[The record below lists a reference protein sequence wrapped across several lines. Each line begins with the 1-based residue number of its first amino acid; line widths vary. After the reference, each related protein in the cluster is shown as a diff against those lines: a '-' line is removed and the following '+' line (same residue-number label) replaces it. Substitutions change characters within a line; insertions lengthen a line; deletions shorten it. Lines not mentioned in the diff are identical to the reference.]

1 LKLDGNRLASI
12 PSTSLNGPETLRT
25 LSLKNNRIGIIM
37 SQFYVKMININN
49 SFFSFS
55 DSIQQGSFLSQ
66 KSLIKID
73 LSSNR
78 INNIE
83 IGAFEG
89 LSVLKQLLLSE
100 NRLSKFNSDVF
111 YGNLLEKRFVHVV
124 VNLITYYCNF

>member
-1 LKLDGNRLASI
+1 
-12 PSTSLNGPETLRT
+12 
-25 LSLKNNRIGIIM
+25 
-37 SQFYVKMININN
+37 MININ
-49 SFFSFS
+49 SYYYPFS

-78 INNIE
+78 VNNIE

-89 LSVLKQLLLSE
+89 LSMLKQLLLSE

-111 YGNLLEKRFVHVV
+111 YGNLIEKHFELVV
-124 VNLITYYCNF
+124 DNLITHFHFY